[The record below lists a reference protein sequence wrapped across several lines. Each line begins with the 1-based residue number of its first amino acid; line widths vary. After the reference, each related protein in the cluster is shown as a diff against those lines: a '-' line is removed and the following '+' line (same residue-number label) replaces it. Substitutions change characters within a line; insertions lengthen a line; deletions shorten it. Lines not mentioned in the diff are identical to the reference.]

1 MYNTKAF
8 MKNQIIIDENAH
20 IMPSDI
26 TIWQMKSFFILLSS
40 YLLWAYHK
48 YIELLVI
55 DNWHALFIKCA
66 EDILEKSKLRRWCKY
81 ILCWWF
87 Y

>member
-26 TIWQMKSFFILLSS
+26 TIEIAGYGK
-40 YLLWAYHK
+40 
-48 YIELLVI
+48 
-55 DNWHALFIKCA
+55 
-66 EDILEKSKLRRWCKY
+66 
-81 ILCWWF
+81 
-87 Y
+87 